1 MIDVDKTKK
10 GDLVHYQPE
19 HYKKDDRYENG
30 IVKRVSSGGVIFVVY
45 NCNEQWDDFENY
57 TAANTSPIDLYLG
70 WKGVVMASDV
80 NCDTCD
86 YGACDDC
93 IIRLDEIEE
102 ELLSNQITE

>member
-1 MIDVDKTKK
+1 MIVVDQIHK
-10 GDLVHYQPE
+10 GDPVHYQPD
-19 HYKKDDRYENG
+19 HYKADDRFENG
-30 IVKRVSSGGVIFVVY
+30 IVKRVSESGAVFVVY
-45 NCNEQWDDFENY
+45 NCGGEWDRFEDF
-57 TAANTSPIDLYLG
+57 TAANTAPRDLFMG
-70 WKGVVMASDV
+70 WRGVVMASDV